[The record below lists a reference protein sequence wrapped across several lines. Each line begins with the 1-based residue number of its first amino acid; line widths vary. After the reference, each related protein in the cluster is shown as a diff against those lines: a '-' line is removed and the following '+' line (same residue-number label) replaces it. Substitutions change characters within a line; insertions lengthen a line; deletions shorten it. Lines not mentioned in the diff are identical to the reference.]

1 MGKRLAEYD
10 AVIVGAGVLG
20 LATAYHIKR
29 QNPGHRVLVIER
41 LSGPGQGSTAKSA
54 GMFRV
59 FFYSR
64 TNLALAHTSVEFY
77 KHLQEKGIHLGMRW
91 VGYLWLFDAEGYK
104 KIRPVLDTLS
114 ARGLEHKLFEASEL
128 EEMLGLRADLSGDEE
143 AELMGLPNVDYGIL
157 IPKAGSIDVDALVRF
172 YETAFLELGG
182 KIAYN
187 TEARRLLVEPE
198 RPLGIPGEPFIW
210 QDIAVRGV
218 ETSSGRIRADKVVVA
233 AGAWSHKLLSPIGLE
248 CFFRPKK
255 RQLFSI
261 RAAGRPE
268 LEKLL
273 WAKGFNDE
281 GCMPFTIL
289 PRPRVYLKPALEE
302 GAIWLSFADELGRPF
317 EEEPELEPS
326 PEPEF
331 YEYGLYQV
339 AVKYFPQ
346 LEGCRPHAAWAG
358 YYAENPI
365 DHQPVI
371 FEEAGVIIVGGAS
384 GSGIMKAD
392 AIGRI
397 AAALYSGQ
405 EEAELF
411 GGETFKVKDLGI
423 RERRVEPEKLV
434 I

>member
-1 MGKRLAEYD
+1 MAEYD
-10 AVIVGAGVLG
+10 AVTVGAGVLG

-29 QNPGHRVLVIER
+29 QNPGHRVLVVER

-59 FFYSR
+59 FFYSK

-77 KHLQEKGIHLGMRW
+77 KHIQERGDADLNIRW
-91 VGYLWLFDAEGYK
+91 VGYLWLFDAEGYEK
-104 KIRPVLDTLS
+104 MRAVLNAMS
-114 ARGLEHKLFEASEL
+114 ARGLEYKVFEAGEL
-128 EEMLGLRADLSGDEE
+128 EEKMGLRTDLTGDEE
-143 AELMGLPNVDYGIL
+143 AEFMGLPNVDYGL
-157 IPKAGSIDVDALVRF
+157 FVPRAGAIDVDALVRF
-172 YETAFLELGG
+172 YEASFLKLGG
-182 KIAYN
+182 EVIYN
-187 TEARRLLVEPE
+187 TEVKRLLLKPK

-210 QDIAVRGV
+210 QDAIVRGI
-218 ETSSGRIRADKVVVA
+218 ETSSGEVRAKKVIIA

-255 RQLFSI
+255 RQIFSI
-261 RAAGRPE
+261 RVAGRPE
-268 LEKLL
+268 LERLL
-273 WAKGFNDE
+273 WARGFNEE

-289 PRPRVYLKPALEE
+289 PRPRIYLKPAPEE

-317 EEEPELEPS
+317 EEDPELEPA

-346 LEGCRPHAAWAG
+346 LEGCRPDAAWAG

-371 FEEAGVIIVGGAS
+371 FEEAGVIVVGGAS

-411 GGETFKVKDLGI
+411 GGEMFRVSDLSI
-423 RERRVEPEKLV
+423 RERRVEPEELV

>member
-1 MGKRLAEYD
+1 MAEYD

-20 LATAYHIKR
+20 LATAYHVKR

-59 FFYSR
+59 FFYSK

-77 KHLQEKGIHLGMRW
+77 KHLQEERGIELNIRW
-91 VGYLWLFDAEGYK
+91 VGYLWLFDAKGYG
-104 KIRPVLDTLS
+104 KIKPVLDAIS
-114 ARGLEHKLFEASEL
+114 ARGLEYRVLEAPEL
-128 EEMLGLRADLSGDEE
+128 EKTMGLRTDLSGDDE
-143 AELMGLPNVDYGIL
+143 AELMELPNVDYGVFV
-157 IPKAGSIDVDALVRF
+157 PRAGSIDVDALVRF
-172 YETAFLELGG
+172 YEMAFFELGG

-187 TEARRLLVEPE
+187 AEVKRLLVEPKS
-198 RPLGIPGEPFIW
+198 PLGVPGEPFIW
-210 QDIAVRGV
+210 QDAVVKGV
-218 ETSSGRIRADKVVVA
+218 ETSSGEIRARKVVIA
-233 AGAWSHKLLSPIGLE
+233 AGAWSHKLLGPIGLE

-261 RAAGRPE
+261 RVSGKPE
-268 LEKLL
+268 LERLL
-273 WAKGFNDE
+273 WTKGLNKE

-289 PRPRVYLKPALEE
+289 PRPRVYLRPAPEE
-302 GAIWLSFADELGRPF
+302 EAIWLSFADELGRPF
-317 EEEPELEPS
+317 EEDPELEPA

-346 LEGCRPHAAWAG
+346 LEGCRPDAAWAG

-365 DHQPVI
+365 DHQPVV
-371 FEEAGVIIVGGAS
+371 FEEAGVMVVGGAS

-411 GGETFKVKDLGI
+411 GGEMFRVSDLSI

>member
-1 MGKRLAEYD
+1 MAEYD
-10 AVIVGAGVLG
+10 AVIIGAGILG

-29 QNPGHRVLVIER
+29 QNPGHRILVVER

-59 FFYSR
+59 FFYSK

-77 KHLQEKGIHLGMRW
+77 KHIQERGDADLDIRW
-91 VGYLWLFDAEGYK
+91 VGYLWLFDAEGYEK
-104 KIRPVLDTLS
+104 VKAVLNAMS
-114 ARGLEHKLFEASEL
+114 ARGLEYKVFEAGEL
-128 EEMLGLRADLSGDEE
+128 EEQMGLRTDLTGDEE
-143 AELMGLPNVDYGIL
+143 AELMGLPNVDYGVFV
-157 IPKAGSIDVDALVRF
+157 PRAGAIDVDALVRF
-172 YETAFLELGG
+172 YEASFLKLGG
-182 KIAYN
+182 EVIYN
-187 TEARRLLVEPE
+187 TEVRRLLVEPK

-210 QDIAVRGV
+210 QDAIVRGV
-218 ETSSGRIRADKVVVA
+218 ETSSGEIRAEKVIIA

-261 RAAGRPE
+261 RVAGRPE
-268 LEKLL
+268 LERLL
-273 WAKGFNDE
+273 WARGFNEE

-289 PRPRVYLKPALEE
+289 PRPRVYLRPAPEE

-317 EEEPELEPS
+317 EEDPELEPS

-346 LEGCRPHAAWAG
+346 LEGCRPDAAWAG

-371 FEEAGVIIVGGAS
+371 FEEASVMVVGGAS

-411 GGETFKVKDLGI
+411 GGEVFKVSDLSI

>member
-1 MGKRLAEYD
+1 MAEYD

-29 QNPGHRVLVIER
+29 QNPSHRVLVVER

-54 GMFRV
+54 GMFRI
-59 FFYSR
+59 FFYSK

-77 KHLQEKGIHLGMRW
+77 RHLQEEGVALNMRW
-91 VGYLWLFDAEGYK
+91 VGYLWLFDDEGYERIK
-104 KIRPVLDTLS
+104 PVLNALS
-114 ARGLEHKLFEASEL
+114 ARGLEYAVFEAPEL
-128 EEMLGLRADLSGDEE
+128 EKMMGLRTDLAGDEE
-143 AELMGLPNVDYGIL
+143 AELMGLPNIDYGVFV
-157 IPKAGSIDVDALVRF
+157 PRAGSIDVDALVRF
-172 YETAFLELGG
+172 YETAFLKLGG
-182 KIAYN
+182 EIAYN
-187 TEARRLLVEPE
+187 IEVKRLLIEPE
-198 RPLGIPGEPFIW
+198 HPLGIPGEPFIW
-210 QDIAVRGV
+210 QDAVVKGV
-218 ETSSGRIRADKVVVA
+218 ETSSGEIRAKKVVVA
-233 AGAWSHKLLSPIGLE
+233 AGAWSHKLLGPIGLE

-261 RAAGRPE
+261 RISGRPG

-273 WAKGFNDE
+273 WAKGFNEE

-289 PRPRVYLKPALEE
+289 PRPRVYLKPAPEE
-302 GAIWLSFADELGRPF
+302 EAIWLSFADELGRPF
-317 EEEPELEPS
+317 EEDPELEPA

-339 AVKYFPQ
+339 AVKYFPS
-346 LEGCRPHAAWAG
+346 LEGCRPDAAWAG

-371 FEEAGVIIVGGAS
+371 FEEAGVMVVGGAS

-411 GGETFKVKDLGI
+411 GGEAFRVSDLSI

>member
-1 MGKRLAEYD
+1 MAEYD

-20 LATAYHIKR
+20 LATAYYIKK
-29 QNPGHRVLVIER
+29 QNPDHHVLVVER

-59 FFYSR
+59 FFYSK

-77 KHLQEKGIHLGMRW
+77 KFLQEEKGVDLNIRW
-91 VGYLWLFDAEGYK
+91 VGYLWLFDDEGYE
-104 KIRPVLDTLS
+104 KIKPVLDVIS
-114 ARGLEHKLFEASEL
+114 ARGLEYKVFEAREL
-128 EEMLGLRADLSGDEE
+128 EDMMGLRTDLTGDEE
-143 AELMGLPNVDYGIL
+143 AELMGLSNVDQGVFV
-157 IPKAGSIDVDALVRF
+157 PRAGSIDVDALVRF
-172 YETAFLELGG
+172 YEKAFLELGG
-182 KIAYN
+182 EIAYN
-187 TEARRLLVEPE
+187 TEVRRLIVEPK
-198 RPLGIPGEPFIW
+198 RPLGLPGEPFIW
-210 QDIAVRGV
+210 QDVIVRGV
-218 ETSSGRIRADKVVVA
+218 ETSSGEIKAEKVVIA
-233 AGAWSHKLLSPIGLE
+233 AGAWSHKLLNPIGLE

-261 RAAGRPE
+261 RVSGKPK

-273 WAKGFNDE
+273 WTKGFNEE

-289 PRPRVYLKPALEE
+289 PGPRVYLKPAPEE
-302 GAIWLSFADELGRPF
+302 EAIWLSFADELGRPF
-317 EEEPELEPS
+317 EEDPELEPA
-326 PEPEF
+326 PEREF

-346 LEGCRPHAAWAG
+346 LEGCRPDAAWAG

-411 GGETFKVKDLGI
+411 GGEAFRVSDLSI
-423 RERRVEPEKLV
+423 RERSVEPEKLV

>member
-1 MGKRLAEYD
+1 LAEYD
-10 AVIVGAGVLG
+10 AVIIGAGILG

-29 QNPGHRVLVIER
+29 QNPGHRILVVER

-59 FFYSR
+59 FFYSK

-77 KHLQEKGIHLGMRW
+77 KHIQERGDADLDIRW
-91 VGYLWLFDAEGYK
+91 VGYLWLFDAEGYEK
-104 KIRPVLDTLS
+104 VKAVLNAMS
-114 ARGLEHKLFEASEL
+114 ARGLEYKVFEAGEL
-128 EEMLGLRADLSGDEE
+128 EEQMGLRTDLTGDEE
-143 AELMGLPNVDYGIL
+143 AELMGLPNVDYGVFV
-157 IPKAGSIDVDALVRF
+157 PRAGAIDVDALVRF
-172 YETAFLELGG
+172 YEASFLKLGG
-182 KIAYN
+182 EVIYN
-187 TEARRLLVEPE
+187 TEVRRLLVEPK

-210 QDIAVRGV
+210 QDAIVRGV
-218 ETSSGRIRADKVVVA
+218 ETSSGEIRAEKVIIA

-261 RAAGRPE
+261 RVAGRPE
-268 LEKLL
+268 LERLL
-273 WAKGFNDE
+273 WARGFNEE

-289 PRPRVYLKPALEE
+289 PRPRVYLRPAPEE

-317 EEEPELEPS
+317 EEDPELEPS

-346 LEGCRPHAAWAG
+346 LEGCRPDAAWAG

-371 FEEAGVIIVGGAS
+371 FEEASVMVVGGAS

-411 GGETFKVKDLGI
+411 GGEVFKVSDLSI